1 MLHAEKVLAPCILPR
16 YQSLRAFRRIAP
28 IGASNRRRVLN
39 RRRVSSSRNDDFIP
53 KRLSYPE
60 SINLSNR
67 KPVTVTNPIV
77 LHRHLSARMRMVA
90 PFLSN
95 TLFSRCSISTRAL
108 AAGWLGAWLAGCL
121 AGWLAG
127 WGTKMLEKRV
137 PLSRKCVE
145 NANPHHESASKVHT
159 LSPKFHPRDPDERR
173 KCNPFNKNSVENA
186 TPHA

>member
-1 MLHAEKVLAPCILPR
+1 MFISDRVYFCACILPR
-16 YQSLRAFRRIAP
+16 DLLFCAPEGRIAP

-95 TLFSRCSISTRAL
+95 KLFSRCSISTRVW
-108 AAGWLGAWLAGCL
+108 AAGRLGAWL

-127 WGTKMLEKRV
+127 WLDGWNTKMRQKCEPV
-137 PLSRKCVE
+137 ARKYVKH
-145 NANPHHESASKVHT
+145 ANPWAESRRRSPLASEA
-159 LSPKFHPRDPDERR
+159 PKRAKNAHP
-173 KCNPFNKNSVENA
+173 
-186 TPHA
+186 

>member
-1 MLHAEKVLAPCILPR
+1 MRSTQPG
-16 YQSLRAFRRIAP
+16 QSLYSEGAILNPLSLLLLDLALPVANKLVLTSDRVYLYACITHEICFCAPEGRIAP

-77 LHRHLSARMRMVA
+77 LHRHLAARMRMVA

-108 AAGWLGAWLAGCL
+108 AAGWLGAWLAGWL
-121 AGWLAG
+121 AGWLDVA
-127 WGTKMLEKRV
+127 
-137 PLSRKCVE
+137 PKCVK
-145 NANPHHESASKVHT
+145 NA
-159 LSPKFHPRDPDERR
+159 HP
-173 KCNPFNKNSVENA
+173 
-186 TPHA
+186 